1 VTIHTRLAGIPY
13 GPLCRGNV
21 LEKKD
26 TEGGG
31 NLPENVKAMF
41 AEMMKGVKE
50 YQSKNDAAV
59 EELKKKGSTDVVTRD
74 ELKKLDTVMDEFQ
87 KKLREF
93 SLEQKRPILGEDVVE
108 INGMKRSLSEEE
120 VKHKADFRKFFTKG
134 DVSPL
139 MLQLEEKALSAG
151 VNPDGGY
158 TIPIQIETAMNR
170 LIARNSPIRTVA
182 TVQAISTG
190 QLQKPFS
197 LGGATSGWVSE
208 TGARPQTT
216 TPTLSRLT
224 FTAQEQYAMPAATQ
238 TLLDDS
244 AINIEEWLANEVR
257 ITFGEQENIAFITG
271 NGVGKPFG
279 LLSYPTIADASWSW
293 GNIGYIFTGQA
304 SFDATNPGD
313 DLIDLVYSLKSG
325 YRANSSWIMNRLT
338 LAAVRKFK
346 DTTGQYLWQPSVQA
360 GEPSSLLGYP
370 LMEADDMPDIAS
382 NAFPIAFGDFR
393 SGYVIVDRI
402 GTRVL
407 RDPFTAKPYILF
419 YTTKRVGGGVQNFEA
434 FKLLK
439 MAAS

>member
-1 VTIHTRLAGIPY
+1 MTQHVRLAGIPY
-13 GPLCRGNV
+13 GPLHRGNV

-26 TEGGG
+26 NENGGA
-31 NLPENVKAMF
+31 LPENVKAMF

-50 YQSKNDAAV
+50 YQAKNDAAL
-59 EELKKKGSTDVVTRD
+59 EEIKKKGSSDVVTRD
-74 ELKKLDTVMDEFQ
+74 ELKKLDTVMDDFQ
-87 KKLREF
+87 KKLKEF
-93 SLEQKRPILGEDVVE
+93 ALDQKRPVLGEDVVE
-108 INGMKRSLSEEE
+108 LNGQKRSLTEEE
-120 VKHKADFRKFFTKG
+120 ITHKSDFRKYFTKG

-139 MLQLEEKALSAG
+139 MQKIEEKALSAG

-158 TIPIQIETAMNR
+158 TIPIQVETAMNR

-182 TVQAISTG
+182 QVQAISTG
-190 QLQKPFS
+190 QLQKPFN
-197 LGGATSGWVSE
+197 LTGANSGWVSE
-208 TGARPQTT
+208 TGTRAQTNTPQ
-216 TPTLSRLT
+216 LARLT
-224 FTAQEQYAMPAATQ
+224 FTAQELYAMPAATQ

-257 ITFGEQENIAFITG
+257 IVFAEQENIAFITG
-271 NGVGKPFG
+271 NGVGKPQGF
-279 LLSYPTIADASWSW
+279 LSYPTIADASWAW
-293 GNIGYIFTGQA
+293 GSIGYIFTGQA

-382 NAFPIAFGDFR
+382 GAFPIAFGDFR
-393 SGYVIVDRI
+393 SGYLIIDRI